1 MGAPRDHFSG
11 ERGRDDMGVMNR
23 FMNYLG
29 LQEEEEVVERERFSD
44 AEDDAEL
51 ETPSFESRKNQR
63 GNNVVSIHS
72 QKNVKVILYEPRS
85 YDEAQEI
92 ADHLRSHRSVVV
104 NLQRVRNDQAMRIID
119 FLSGTIY
126 ALSGSIS
133 KIGGNIFLC
142 TPDTVEIEGAI
153 TEILT
158 EDPDYNRMR

>member
-1 MGAPRDHFSG
+1 
-11 ERGRDDMGVMNR
+11 MGVMNR
-23 FMNYLG
+23 FMNFLG
-29 LQEEEEVVERERFSD
+29 LQEEEEVVERENFPGQEEPD
-44 AEDDAEL
+44 L
-51 ETPSFESRKNQR
+51 EAPSFESRRNQR
-63 GNNVVSIHS
+63 INNVVSIHS
-72 QKNVKVILYEPRS
+72 QKSVKVILYEPRS

-133 KIGGNIFLC
+133 KIGANIFLC
-142 TPDTVEIEGAI
+142 TPDNVEIQGSI

-158 EDPDYNRMR
+158 EEHDYNNRMR

>member
-1 MGAPRDHFSG
+1 
-11 ERGRDDMGVMNR
+11 MGVMNR
-23 FMNYLG
+23 FMNFLG
-29 LQEEEEVVERERFSD
+29 LQEEEEIVEREGISQL
-44 AEDDAEL
+44 EEPEY
-51 ETPSFESRKNQR
+51 ETPSFETRKNQR

-72 QKNVKVILYEPRS
+72 QKNVKMVLYEPRS

-142 TPDTVEIEGAI
+142 TPDTVEIQGAI
-153 TEILT
+153 TEILS
-158 EDPDYNRMR
+158 EEIDYNRITR